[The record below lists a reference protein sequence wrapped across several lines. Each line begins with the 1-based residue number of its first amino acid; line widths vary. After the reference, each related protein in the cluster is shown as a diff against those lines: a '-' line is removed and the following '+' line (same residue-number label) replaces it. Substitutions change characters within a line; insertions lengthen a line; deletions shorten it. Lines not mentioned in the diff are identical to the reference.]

1 MIDKMVYDVL
11 ILGGGPVGCFAA
23 YLANDKGLKTVL
35 VESTNQLGGQPINL
49 FAQKNITDYPGFA
62 SINAKQLVDNL
73 VNQLKHHDEI
83 DIFLNKQLIS
93 FKNQN
98 GICNF
103 VFNDDLIIETK
114 FLIIATGNGSFF
126 PNLLQIPG
134 SENNKK
140 LHYIVQPYE
149 EYNDKKVIILGGGD
163 SAVDWANNLA
173 NKTTADISII
183 HRRDIFRANG
193 ENVKLLSKNNVDILL
208 NKECLKINDNTLFVK
223 DNLSKIEESISF
235 DNIIIQY
242 GQKINN
248 TLIEPILTNVEHN
261 VGNKIIVNRNQQTN
275 IDNIYAI
282 GNACTYINRPNMI
295 ITGHGEAAVAIND
308 IITKIKKYDEH
319 KTF

>member
-103 VFNDDLIIETK
+103 VFNDGLIIETK

-208 NKECLKINDNTLFVK
+208 NKEWLKINDNTLFVK

-248 TLIEPILTNVEHN
+248 TLIEPILKNVEHN

>member
-35 VESTNQLGGQPINL
+35 AESTNQLGGQPINL

-103 VFNDDLIIETK
+103 VFNDGLIIETK

-248 TLIEPILTNVEHN
+248 TLIEPILKNVEHN

>member
-103 VFNDDLIIETK
+103 VFNDGLIIETK

-208 NKECLKINDNTLFVK
+208 NKECIKINDNTLFVK

-248 TLIEPILTNVEHN
+248 TLIEPILKNVEHN

>member
-248 TLIEPILTNVEHN
+248 TLIEPILKNVEHN

-282 GNACTYINRPNMI
+282 GNACTYMNRPNMI

>member
-103 VFNDDLIIETK
+103 IFNDGLIIETK

-126 PNLLQIPG
+126 PNILQIPG

-193 ENVKLLSKNNVDILL
+193 ENVKLLSKNNVHILL

-248 TLIEPILTNVEHN
+248 TLIEPILKNIEHN

>member
-103 VFNDDLIIETK
+103 VFNDGLIIETK

-248 TLIEPILTNVEHN
+248 TLIEPILKNVEHN

-282 GNACTYINRPNMI
+282 GNACTYINRPHMI

>member
-103 VFNDDLIIETK
+103 VFNDGLIIETK

-248 TLIEPILTNVEHN
+248 TLIEPILKNVEHN

>member
-83 DIFLNKQLIS
+83 DIFLNKQLVS

-103 VFNDDLIIETK
+103 VFNDGLIIETK

-126 PNLLQIPG
+126 PNILQIPG

-248 TLIEPILTNVEHN
+248 TLIEPILKNVEHN

>member
-83 DIFLNKQLIS
+83 DIFLNKQLVS

-103 VFNDDLIIETK
+103 VFNDGLIIETK

-248 TLIEPILTNVEHN
+248 TLIEPILKNVEHN

>member
-103 VFNDDLIIETK
+103 VFNDGLIIETK

-208 NKECLKINDNTLFVK
+208 NKECLKINDNALFVK

>member
-103 VFNDDLIIETK
+103 VFNDGLIIETK

-208 NKECLKINDNTLFVK
+208 NKECLKINDNALFVK

-248 TLIEPILTNVEHN
+248 TLIEPILKNVEHN

-282 GNACTYINRPNMI
+282 GNACTYMNRPNMI

>member
-103 VFNDDLIIETK
+103 IFNDGLIIETK

-126 PNLLQIPG
+126 PNILQIPG

-248 TLIEPILTNVEHN
+248 TLIEPILKNIEHN

>member
-98 GICNF
+98 GMCNF

-193 ENVKLLSKNNVDILL
+193 ENVKLLSKNNVRILL

-248 TLIEPILTNVEHN
+248 TLIEPILKNVEHN

>member
-103 VFNDDLIIETK
+103 VFNDGLIIETK

-248 TLIEPILTNVEHN
+248 TFIEPILKNVEHN

>member
-103 VFNDDLIIETK
+103 VFNDGLIIETK

-248 TLIEPILTNVEHN
+248 TLIEPILKNIEHN

>member
-98 GICNF
+98 GMCNF

-173 NKTTADISII
+173 NKTTANISII

-248 TLIEPILTNVEHN
+248 TLIEPILKNVEHN

-282 GNACTYINRPNMI
+282 GNACTYMNRPNMI

>member
-98 GICNF
+98 GMCNF
-103 VFNDDLIIETK
+103 VFNDGLIIETK

>member
-103 VFNDDLIIETK
+103 VFNDGLIIETK

-208 NKECLKINDNTLFVK
+208 NKECIKINDNTLFVK

-248 TLIEPILTNVEHN
+248 TLIEPILKNVEHN
-261 VGNKIIVNRNQQTN
+261 AGNKIIVNRNQQTN

>member
-103 VFNDDLIIETK
+103 VFNDGLIIETK

-208 NKECLKINDNTLFVK
+208 NKECLKINDITLFVK

-248 TLIEPILTNVEHN
+248 TLIEPILKNVEHN

-282 GNACTYINRPNMI
+282 GNACTYMNRPNMI

>member
-98 GICNF
+98 GICNL

-248 TLIEPILTNVEHN
+248 TLIEPILKNVEHN

-308 IITKIKKYDEH
+308 IITKIKKYDEN
-319 KTF
+319 KTL

>member
-103 VFNDDLIIETK
+103 VFNDGLIIETK

-173 NKTTADISII
+173 NKTTANISII

-208 NKECLKINDNTLFVK
+208 NKECLKINDNALFVK

-248 TLIEPILTNVEHN
+248 TLIEPILKNVEHN

-282 GNACTYINRPNMI
+282 GNACTYMNRPNMI

>member
-103 VFNDDLIIETK
+103 VFNDGLIIETK

-173 NKTTADISII
+173 TKTTADLSII

-208 NKECLKINDNTLFVK
+208 NKECLKINNNTLFVK
-223 DNLSKIEESISF
+223 DNLSKIEKTISL

-248 TLIEPILTNVEHN
+248 TLIEPILKNVEHN

>member
-103 VFNDDLIIETK
+103 VFNDGLIIETK

-173 NKTTADISII
+173 NKTTANISII

-248 TLIEPILTNVEHN
+248 TLIEPILKNVEHN

>member
-103 VFNDDLIIETK
+103 VFNDGLIIETK

-248 TLIEPILTNVEHN
+248 TLIEPILKNIEHN
-261 VGNKIIVNRNQQTN
+261 IGNKIIVNRNQQTN

>member
-103 VFNDDLIIETK
+103 VFNDGLIIETK

-208 NKECLKINDNTLFVK
+208 NKECLKINDKTLFVK

-248 TLIEPILTNVEHN
+248 TLIEPILKNVEHN

-282 GNACTYINRPNMI
+282 GNACTYMNRPNMI

>member
-103 VFNDDLIIETK
+103 VFNDGLIIETK

-248 TLIEPILTNVEHN
+248 TLIDPILKNVEHN

>member
-98 GICNF
+98 GMCNF
-103 VFNDDLIIETK
+103 VFNDGLIIETK

-248 TLIEPILTNVEHN
+248 TLIEPILQNVEHN

>member
-103 VFNDDLIIETK
+103 VFNDGLIIETK

-134 SENNKK
+134 SKNNKK

-193 ENVKLLSKNNVDILL
+193 ENVKLLSKNNVRILL
-208 NKECLKINDNTLFVK
+208 NKECLKINDNALFVK

-248 TLIEPILTNVEHN
+248 TLIEPILKNVEHN

>member
-248 TLIEPILTNVEHN
+248 TLIEPILKNVEHN

>member
-11 ILGGGPVGCFAA
+11 ILGGGPGGCFAA

-103 VFNDDLIIETK
+103 VFNDGLIIETK

-173 NKTTADISII
+173 NKTTANISII

-248 TLIEPILTNVEHN
+248 TLIEPILKNVEHN

>member
-103 VFNDDLIIETK
+103 VFNDGLIIETK

-134 SENNKK
+134 SKNNKK

-248 TLIEPILTNVEHN
+248 TLIEPILKNVEHN

>member
-73 VNQLKHHDEI
+73 VNQLKHRDEI

-103 VFNDDLIIETK
+103 VFNDGLIIETK

-193 ENVKLLSKNNVDILL
+193 ENVKLLSKNNVRILL
-208 NKECLKINDNTLFVK
+208 NKECLKINDNALFVK

>member
-103 VFNDDLIIETK
+103 VFNDGLIIETK

>member
-103 VFNDDLIIETK
+103 VFNDGLIIETK

-248 TLIEPILTNVEHN
+248 TLIEPILKNVEHN

-282 GNACTYINRPNMI
+282 GNACTYMNRPNMI

-308 IITKIKKYDEH
+308 IITKIKKYDEY

>member
-103 VFNDDLIIETK
+103 VFNDGLIIETK

-183 HRRDIFRANG
+183 HRRAIFRANG

-248 TLIEPILTNVEHN
+248 TLIEPILKNVEHN

>member
-1 MIDKMVYDVL
+1 MIDKMLYDVL

-103 VFNDDLIIETK
+103 VFNDGLIIETK

-248 TLIEPILTNVEHN
+248 TLIEPILKNVEHN
-261 VGNKIIVNRNQQTN
+261 IGNKIIVNRNQQTN

-282 GNACTYINRPNMI
+282 GNACTYMNRPNMI

>member
-103 VFNDDLIIETK
+103 VFNDGLIIETK
-114 FLIIATGNGSFF
+114 FLIIATGNGSSFL
-126 PNLLQIPG
+126 NLLQIPG

-248 TLIEPILTNVEHN
+248 TLIEPILKNIEHN

>member
-103 VFNDDLIIETK
+103 VFNDGLIIETK

-208 NKECLKINDNTLFVK
+208 NKECLKINDNTLFIK

-248 TLIEPILTNVEHN
+248 TLIEPILKNVEHN
-261 VGNKIIVNRNQQTN
+261 IGNKIIVNRNQQTN

>member
-98 GICNF
+98 GMCNF
-103 VFNDDLIIETK
+103 IFNDGLIIETK

-193 ENVKLLSKNNVDILL
+193 ENVKLLSKNNVHILL

-248 TLIEPILTNVEHN
+248 TLIEPILKNIEHN

>member
-1 MIDKMVYDVL
+1 MINKMVYDVL

-193 ENVKLLSKNNVDILL
+193 ENVKLLSKNNVRILL

-248 TLIEPILTNVEHN
+248 TLIEPILKNVEHN